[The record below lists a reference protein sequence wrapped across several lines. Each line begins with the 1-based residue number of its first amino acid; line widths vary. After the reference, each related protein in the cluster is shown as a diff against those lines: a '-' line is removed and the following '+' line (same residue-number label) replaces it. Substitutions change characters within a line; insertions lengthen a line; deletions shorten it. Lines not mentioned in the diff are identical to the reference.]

1 MTDKTTKAFNW
12 HVAIDE
18 TYRELTRQ
26 IIDYA
31 PQLIGALALLIIGW
45 IVAHFLRLSAKKIV
59 EGFDALFK
67 KASKDDSRK
76 EDRIKHSYTL
86 IISQVVFWAVLLFF
100 IAASSNLLGWKM
112 FSGWMDN
119 IVGFLP
125 SLISG
130 LLIILIGYLAGNAV
144 HFGIVTTGKNT
155 EIPHTGLL
163 ARTAQIAIL
172 VSCIIIGV
180 EQIGLNV
187 SFLTNFIMVVIG
199 ILLAGAALA
208 FSFGAQTMVANI
220 LGTQVIRKYYQVGET
235 VKFAEFE
242 GEILEITETSIVL
255 DTQAGRMMIPS
266 KLLQEQVSIV
276 SAISSPSETTTDT
289 VQDKVGGRD
298 E

>member
-86 IISQVVFWAVLLFF
+86 IVSQVVFWAVLLFF

-130 LLIILIGYLAGNAV
+130 LLIILIGYLASNAV

>member
-12 HVAIDE
+12 HIAIDE

-31 PQLIGALALLIIGW
+31 PQLIGAVALLIIGW
-45 IVAHFLRLSAKKIV
+45 IVAHFLRLSARKIV
-59 EGFDALFK
+59 EGFDSLFK
-67 KASKDDSRK
+67 KASKDDSGK

-86 IISQVVFWAVLLFF
+86 IVSQVVFWAVLLFF
-100 IAASSNLLGWKM
+100 IAAISNLLGWKM

-119 IVGFLP
+119 IVSFLP

-130 LLIILIGYLAGNAV
+130 LLIILIGYLASNAV
-144 HFGIVTTGKNT
+144 HFGIVTTGKNA
-155 EIPHTGLL
+155 EIPHAELL

-172 VSCIIIGV
+172 FSCAIIGV

-187 SFLTNFIMVVIG
+187 SFLTNFIMVVFG

-220 LGTQVIRKYYQVGET
+220 LGTQVIRKYYQAGET
-235 VKFAEFE
+235 IRFAEYE
-242 GEILEITETSIVL
+242 GEILEITETSVVL
-255 DTQAGRMMIPS
+255 DTQEGRMMIPS
-266 KLLQEQVSIV
+266 KLLQEQISIV
-276 SAISSPSETTTDT
+276 SAISSSPELATDA
-289 VQDKVGGRD
+289 VQDSESDRN